1 MPLKAGARMSLDSSF
16 EKAKLLCADIQGRI
30 PEIETEQDARVQV
43 INRFLTEI
51 LGWSF
56 PDIKTE
62 KYNVAGYAD
71 YLISSGERRRL
82 VIEAKR
88 IGPIVLNTANTSMA
102 TYKVGGPALNS
113 AASGISQAASYCLD
127 HGVHY
132 AALTTGITWIA
143 FLPFPAVG
151 VAYRDGRAIV
161 FPTLQSIIDNFAVF
175 YDLFSKQGVTQR
187 HFTPAGTSGG
197 RSARFLG

>member
-82 VIEAKR
+82 VIEAWSGR
-88 IGPIVLNTANTSMA
+88 VTECL
-102 TYKVGGPALNS
+102 ALNC
-113 AASGISQAASYCLD
+113 AAAI
-127 HGVHY
+127 
-132 AALTTGITWIA
+132 
-143 FLPFPAVG
+143 
-151 VAYRDGRAIV
+151 GRG
-161 FPTLQSIIDNFAVF
+161 F
-175 YDLFSKQGVTQR
+175 QR
-187 HFTPAGTSGG
+187 
-197 RSARFLG
+197 RV

>member
-1 MPLKAGARMSLDSSF
+1 MSLKAGARMSLDSSF

-62 KYNVAGYAD
+62 KYSEAGYAD

-113 AASGISQAASYCLD
+113 AAFGISQAASYCL
-127 HGVHY
+127 
-132 AALTTGITWIA
+132 ALQLSC
-143 FLPFPAVG
+143 FEVG
-151 VAYRDGRAIV
+151 
-161 FPTLQSIIDNFAVF
+161 TL
-175 YDLFSKQGVTQR
+175 
-187 HFTPAGTSGG
+187 SGG
-197 RSARFLG
+197 LVSSAPE